1 MKAETWFEEM
11 LESFKGDIEFKLE
24 GLKLDITERICE
36 LMEVRGINR
45 KQLAEIIGSSP
56 AFITKILNG
65 NSNFTLKTMLSLAD
79 ALGCKLAVKFEQKE
93 LSLYSHTDV
102 LQKRTTAE
110 DAAVRLC
117 TPTAQDISYGGY
129 QPAINQ

>member
-45 KQLAEIIGSSP
+45 KQLAELIGSSP

-79 ALGCKLAVKFEQKE
+79 VLGCELAVKFEQKE

-102 LQKRTTAE
+102 PQKRTTAE
-110 DAAVRLC
+110 DATVRLC